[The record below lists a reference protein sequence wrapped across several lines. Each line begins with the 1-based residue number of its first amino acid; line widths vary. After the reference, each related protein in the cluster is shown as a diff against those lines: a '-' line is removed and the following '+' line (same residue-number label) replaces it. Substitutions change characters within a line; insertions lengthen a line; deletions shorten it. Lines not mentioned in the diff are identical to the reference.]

1 MAKRGRKTVD
11 RTGWIRGGGPLP
23 AKPAG
28 LSPEELRHYRWLVEA
43 MDKLG
48 LGGAV
53 DLQIVTLTARQLA
66 RLAMLHRM
74 AASLEDPMIPTPKG
88 PAFHPVFA
96 ELASWEIKL
105 KDNLCALYL
114 TPRTRGQTRLPAE
127 TVAEISAAGATA
139 QQAAENPILRLLGG

>member
-1 MAKRGRKTVD
+1 MAKRGRKSVD
-11 RTGWIRGGGPLP
+11 RTGWIRAGGPLP
-23 AKPAG
+23 AKPPG
-28 LSPEELRHYRWLVEA
+28 LNPTELKHYRWLVAA

-53 DLQIVTLTARQLA
+53 DLQIVRLTAIQLA
-66 RLAMLHRM
+66 RLEMLHAM
-74 AASLEDPMIPTPKG
+74 AAELGDPMIPTPKG

-127 TVAEISAAGATA
+127 TVSEISAAGAAA
-139 QQAAENPILRLLGG
+139 QQVAQNPILRLLGG

>member
-1 MAKRGRKTVD
+1 MAKRGRKSVD
-11 RTGWIRGGGPLP
+11 RTGWIRAGGPLP
-23 AKPAG
+23 AKPQG
-28 LSPEELRHYRWLVEA
+28 LNQTELRHYRWLIQA
-43 MDKLG
+43 MDQLG
-48 LGGAV
+48 LGGGV

-66 RLAMLHRM
+66 RLEMLHAM
-74 AASLEDPMIPTPKG
+74 AASLTDPMIPTPKG

-96 ELASWEIKL
+96 ELASWEIKV

-127 TVAEISAAGATA
+127 TVAEISAAGAAA